1 MSEDSD
7 WTPTVP
13 KSVHVTRHNQEAT
26 ASGIYGVIVSSAV
39 MSASNA
45 EKAYQVIVAV
55 LVTLT
60 IYWGAERY
68 ARIVAERIHEGH
80 RPNWSTV
87 RHQLTHGWEMVT
99 ASTLPLVVLAVMSVL
114 GAVQHRVAVRGRL
127 GRRTRRAAHHPRAGG
142 LHRRRGHVRHRL
154 HHPEDPPSLNHPAR
168 MATAGTTSGGIPGRL
183 RRSGWWHHQWA
194 G

>member
-1 MSEDSD
+1 MPPDSD

-39 MSASNA
+39 MSASHA
-45 EKAYQVIVAV
+45 QKAYQVIVAV
-55 LVTLT
+55 LVTLV

-80 RPNWSTV
+80 RPNWTTV

-99 ASTLPLVVLAVMSVL
+99 ASTLPLVVLAVLSVL
-114 GAVQHRVAVRGRL
+114 GAELLTAILAALACSTVLLCVAGWAVGRDGRL
-127 GRRTRRAAHHPRAGG
+127 TTRERVVSSAIAGMFG
-142 LHRRRGHVRHRL
+142 LLFIVLKTVL
-154 HHPEDPPSLNHPAR
+154 H
-168 MATAGTTSGGIPGRL
+168 
-183 RRSGWWHHQWA
+183 
-194 G
+194 

>member
-1 MSEDSD
+1 MSPDSD

-13 KSVHVTRHNQEAT
+13 RSVHVTRHNQEAT

-39 MSASNA
+39 MSAAHA
-45 EKAYQVIVAV
+45 EKAYQVIVSV

-80 RPNWSTV
+80 RPSWTTV

-99 ASTLPLVVLAVMSVL
+99 ASTLPLVVLAVMSIL
-114 GAVQHRVAVRGRL
+114 GAELVTAVLSALVCSTVLLCVAGWAVGRDGRL
-127 GRRTRRAAHHPRAGG
+127 TTRERVLSATVAGMFG
-142 LHRRRGHVRHRL
+142 VLFVVLKAVLH
-154 HHPEDPPSLNHPAR
+154 
-168 MATAGTTSGGIPGRL
+168 
-183 RRSGWWHHQWA
+183 
-194 G
+194 

>member
-114 GAVQHRVAVRGRL
+114 GAELTTALLAALTCSTVLLCVAGWAVGRGGRL
-127 GRRTRRAAHHPRAGG
+127 TTHERVVSTVVAGMFG
-142 LHRRRGHVRHRL
+142 IVFIILKTLLH
-154 HHPEDPPSLNHPAR
+154 
-168 MATAGTTSGGIPGRL
+168 
-183 RRSGWWHHQWA
+183 
-194 G
+194 

>member
-1 MSEDSD
+1 MSPDSD

-39 MSASNA
+39 MSASHA

-55 LVTLT
+55 LVTLV

-80 RPNWSTV
+80 RPKWTTV

-99 ASTLPLVVLAVMSVL
+99 ASTLPLVVLAVLSVL
-114 GAVQHRVAVRGRL
+114 GAALSTAILSALACSTILLCVAGWAVGRDGRL
-127 GRRTRRAAHHPRAGG
+127 TTRERMVSSAIAGMFG
-142 LHRRRGHVRHRL
+142 LLFIVLKTVL
-154 HHPEDPPSLNHPAR
+154 H
-168 MATAGTTSGGIPGRL
+168 
-183 RRSGWWHHQWA
+183 
-194 G
+194 

>member
-13 KSVHVTRHNQEAT
+13 RSVHVTRHNQEAT
-26 ASGIYGVIVSSAV
+26 ASGIYGVIVGSAV
-39 MSASNA
+39 MSASHA

-80 RPNWSTV
+80 RPNWTTV

-114 GAVQHRVAVRGRL
+114 GAELTTAVIAALTCSTVLLCVAGWAVGRDGRL
-127 GRRTRRAAHHPRAGG
+127 TTRERVVSTLVAGMFG
-142 LHRRRGHVRHRL
+142 IVFILLKTLLH
-154 HHPEDPPSLNHPAR
+154 
-168 MATAGTTSGGIPGRL
+168 
-183 RRSGWWHHQWA
+183 
-194 G
+194 